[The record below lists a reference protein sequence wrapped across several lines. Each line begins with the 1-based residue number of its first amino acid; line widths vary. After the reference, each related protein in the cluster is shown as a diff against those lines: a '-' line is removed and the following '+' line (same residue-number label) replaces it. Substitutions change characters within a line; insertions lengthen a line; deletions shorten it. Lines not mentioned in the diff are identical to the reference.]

1 MPRIFVSQ
9 KRVHQWT
16 EEGRVSI
23 EGNLMT
29 LPDLGRVFRLTEAF
43 FVERAVSEVGDT
55 LKLAGRVKTRGQIA
69 SLGGE
74 VFLNSLVV
82 GDAAYEGDPGFVGEA
97 ITREK
102 ARTNRDG
109 PSRSGAGYQ
118 PVSTGRDGASRSG
131 AGYQPVSTG
140 PGASRGPSAGA
151 AAQPAGSQNS
161 AVPSA
166 ILDEKTGPKAPR
178 PGKS

>member
-102 ARTNRDG
+102 ARTSRDG

-118 PVSTGRDGASRSG
+118 PVNTGRDGGSR
-131 AGYQPVSTG
+131 V
-140 PGASRGPSAGA
+140 PSAGA
-151 AAQPAGSQNS
+151 APLPAGSQNS

-178 PGKS
+178 PGKA